1 MTSLRDAR
9 GGSPERRRAP
19 PAAARPT
26 AKSQAFGSQ
35 FAIGLSPLPTFDM
48 KDFIV
53 DRSLSDLNVKG
64 GGELKDALARH
75 ADAVFSTLSV
85 DEQRAFPLV
94 MRHLVRLGQGEEEVS
109 NRRTVPYRDFLASGE
124 TDQDQKAGARGF
136 VGTSEICP
144 YRSSS
149 THRSTDVDIFA
160 PSALDNLF
168 V

>member
-1 MTSLRDAR
+1 
-9 GGSPERRRAP
+9 
-19 PAAARPT
+19 
-26 AKSQAFGSQ
+26 
-35 FAIGLSPLPTFDM
+35 M

-75 ADAVFSTLSV
+75 ADAVFRTLSV

-109 NRRTVPYRDFLASGE
+109 NRRMVPYRDFLASGE

-149 THRSTDVDIFA
+149 THHSTDVDIFA
-160 PSALDNLF
+160 PSALDNMF
-168 V
+168 RHESH